1 MDGGVDESGEDAG
14 GGDRHGDVHQDLGLP
29 GGAAAG
35 RHCWIRGL
43 PCAQVTD
50 MIIHGSNYMYCTWW
64 GVLGDVLDRSVEGCV
79 AAKFHGTI
87 TKFEN

>member
-1 MDGGVDESGEDAG
+1 
-14 GGDRHGDVHQDLGLP
+14 
-29 GGAAAG
+29 
-35 RHCWIRGL
+35 
-43 PCAQVTD
+43 VTD
-50 MIIHGSNYMYCTWW
+50 MIIHGSNYMYCTRW